1 MDDLKRRLSD
11 SVQFRLSFSLTL
23 AILLV
28 AVVAGAVT
36 FAAALEEAHELQDD
50 VLRRVA
56 ELVGRQ
62 ATPAPAPATGQD
74 REQEDTAASA
84 VIVQR
89 LADGAPTASPG
100 SAPALALPPS
110 LPDGL
115 HTVPV
120 GGVPFRVLIATAR
133 TGERIAVAQA
143 TRVRDEAARE
153 SAVRTV
159 MPFLILLPILL
170 LVVAR
175 LVRKMFQPIRT
186 LSEEIDRR
194 PGEVLDPIPASR
206 VPSEVRAFVVAIN
219 RLLRRVEE
227 SLAAQRRF
235 VADAAHELRSPLSA
249 LSLQAE
255 RLGEAEMSAT
265 ARERLTS
272 LRRGVER
279 GRRLLE
285 QLLTLAKAQATA
297 SAPETP
303 VSVREVYRR
312 VLEDVLPLAE
322 AKDIDVGVEGDQ
334 DAQVWVSEADLTI
347 VVRNLVD
354 NAIRYTPSKG
364 RVDLAVDIA
373 GDRAV
378 LRVKDTGPGI
388 PPHER
393 DRVFE
398 PFYRASDNDRLGSG
412 LGLAIV
418 KAIADRVNAEVR
430 LSSADEATASG
441 LCVSVSVPARPSR
454 QFDHGKGIRL

>member
-1 MDDLKRRLSD
+1 M
-11 SVQFRLSFSLTL
+11 

-28 AVVAGAVT
+28 AAIAVAVT
-36 FAAALEEAHELQDD
+36 FASALEEAHELQDD

-56 ELVGRQ
+56 EVVGKQ
-62 ATPAPAPATGQD
+62 AAPLPTPAKDQG
-74 REQEDTAASA
+74 REQEDDALSG

-89 LADGAPTASPG
+89 LAEGAATAG
-100 SAPALALPPS
+100 VGTAPALALPAS
-110 LPDGL
+110 LPDGM
-115 HTVPV
+115 HTVLV
-120 GGVPFRVLIATAR
+120 GRVPFRVLVATAR

-153 SAVRTV
+153 SAVRTL

-175 LVRKMFQPIRT
+175 LVPRMFEPIHR
-186 LSEEIDRR
+186 LSAEIDRR
-194 PGEVLDPIPASR
+194 PGDALDPIPESR
-206 VPSEVRAFVVAIN
+206 LPSEVRAFVVAIN
-219 RLLRRVEE
+219 RLLGRVEE
-227 SLAAQRRF
+227 SFARQRRF
-235 VADAAHELRSPLSA
+235 VADAAHELRSPLTA

-255 RLGEAEMSAT
+255 RLGEAEMSGP
-265 ARERLTS
+265 ARERLLS
-272 LRRGVER
+272 LRRGIER

-297 SAPETP
+297 SAPEAP
-303 VSVREVYRR
+303 VSVRDVYRR

-334 DAQVWVSEADLTI
+334 DAQVWVSEADLTT

-354 NAIRYTPSKG
+354 NAIRYTPPKG

-388 PPHER
+388 PPHQR

-398 PFYRASDNDRLGSG
+398 PFYRASEQDRLGSG

-418 KAIADRVNAEVR
+418 KAIASRVNAEVR
-430 LSSADEATASG
+430 LSFCDEATARG
-441 LCVSVSVPARPSR
+441 LCVSVSVPARHR
-454 QFDHGKGIRL
+454 